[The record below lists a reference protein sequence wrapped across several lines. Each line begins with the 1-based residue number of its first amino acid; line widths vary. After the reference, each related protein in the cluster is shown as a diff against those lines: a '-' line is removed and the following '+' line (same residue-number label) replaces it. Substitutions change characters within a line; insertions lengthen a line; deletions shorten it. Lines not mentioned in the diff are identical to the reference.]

1 MISNQFENEWRMGME
16 FCSIYSGSSGN
27 CLYVAS
33 DHTKILVDS
42 GLTGKKIQEGLKE
55 IGVDPAELD
64 AMVITH
70 EHVDHIK
77 SAGIL
82 SRRYNIPIYANT
94 KTWEAMVNS
103 LGQVSDENIRVFE
116 EYNAFE
122 IGDILVQPF
131 EIPHDAACPC
141 GYSFMHEGNKI
152 SIATDIGYVT
162 EEIKANISNANL
174 ILLEA
179 NHDVE
184 MLKVGPYPY
193 SLKRRV
199 LSNKGHLSN
208 EDAGKAIVEI
218 LGPKTKKVILGHL
231 SKTNNYPELALRTV
245 ISVLQMNGII
255 DGEHIE
261 IDIASR
267 DRVGRVQS
275 VK

>member
-1 MISNQFENEWRMGME
+1 MK

-33 DHTKILVDS
+33 DTTKILIDS

-55 IGVDPAELD
+55 IDINPEEID

-70 EHVDHIK
+70 EHDDHIK

-82 SRRYNIPIYANT
+82 SRRFNIPIYANT
-94 KTWEAMVNS
+94 KTWEAMSKSIGKVNE
-103 LGQVSDENIRVFE
+103 ENIRIFE
-116 EYNAFE
+116 GYEPFE
-122 IGDILVQPF
+122 IGDILVKPF
-131 EIPHDAACPC
+131 PIPHDAACPC
-141 GYSFMHEGNKI
+141 GYSFMHGGKKV
-152 SIATDIGYVT
+152 SVATDIGYVT
-162 EEIKANISNANL
+162 EEIKANIMNSDL

-193 SLKRRV
+193 HLKRRV
-199 LSNKGHLSN
+199 LSNEGHLSN

-218 LGPKTKKVILGHL
+218 INGRTSKIILGHL
-231 SKTNNYPELALRTV
+231 SNTNNYPELALRTV

-261 IDIASR
+261 IDIAHR

-275 VK
+275 I